1 MAWGGAIHPYIIV
14 SKNVIIRDLKGSVVI
29 KNPSI
34 GCIKLG
40 FSNVAIKES
49 KDISFVW
56 ENSGQITFNRDAI
69 IGIGSK
75 ISNRGILIFGRNF
88 VATSEI
94 NIIVRKK
101 IEFGENCLISWDT
114 LFMDSDLH
122 SIYNCSDLNNEINK
136 NKEIYIGNH
145 VWIGCECLILKG
157 SIISDN
163 AVIAARST
171 ITNKT
176 NFKESSIITT
186 SKIIKD
192 DIYWDYKTP
201 R

>member
-1 MAWGGAIHPYIIV
+1 M
-14 SKNVIIRDLKGSVVI
+14 
-29 KNPSI
+29 
-34 GCIKLG
+34 
-40 FSNVAIKES
+40 
-49 KDISFVW
+49 
-56 ENSGQITFNRDAI
+56 
-69 IGIGSK
+69 
-75 ISNRGILIFGRNF
+75 IFGRNF

>member
-1 MAWGGAIHPYIIV
+1 MAWGAIHPYIIV